1 MSDLVGA
8 FVSAA
13 YNRAAQERSFEQQQQ
28 LQHDAQA
35 YNTLMWNKANEYNS
49 PSQQMARFKSA
60 GLNPNLI
67 YGQMTGG
74 LAAPTMSA
82 GSAPSP
88 SQMQA
93 PSLLE
98 TAQLGLLEAQKRNID
113 ADTAD
118 KQASAGEKGAQTQ
131 LLTTQE
137 MINKADLNIRK
148 KLADSQISVND
159 ETLNQIKENIKQ
171 IAQTTENLKVENAI
185 ASLQLQ
191 WDKASFDDRVKL
203 VQAQWR
209 AANAQANLSNAQ
221 AHRITT
227 LLNQE
232 LDNLKAEFASIQ
244 ANTGLTEQQKSN
256 MAQQKIIDAADNFYL
271 KLASDAHNNG
281 NEFKAFGAE
290 LVHMFTHLFK
300 FGKNF

>member
-1 MSDLVGA
+1 MSDLVGS
-8 FVSAA
+8 FISAEV
-13 YNRAAQERSFEQQQQ
+13 NRRQQERAFKQQKELQQ
-28 LQHDAQA
+28 DAQS
-35 YNTLMWNKANEYNS
+35 YNTLMFNMANAYNS
-49 PSQQMARFKSA
+49 PSAQMARFKAA
-60 GLNPNLI
+60 GLNPNLM
-67 YGQMTGG
+67 YGQMANT
-74 LAAPTMSA
+74 ASAPSISA

-93 PSLLE
+93 PSLME

-118 KQASAGEKGAQTQ
+118 KEASAGEKGANAK
-131 LLTTQE
+131 LITTQE
-137 MINKADLNIRK
+137 MINKADLDIRK

-159 ETLNQIKENIKQ
+159 ETMNQIKANIAQ

-191 WDKASFDDRVKL
+191 WDRASFDDRVKL
-203 VQAQWR
+203 VQAQWK

-232 LDNLKAEFASIQ
+232 LSNLQAEFSSIVAST
-244 ANTGLTEQQKSN
+244 NLTEQQKSN

-271 KLASDAHNNG
+271 KVATDAHNNG

>member
-1 MSDLVGA
+1 MADLVGS
-8 FVSAA
+8 FISAEV
-13 YNRAAQERSFEQQQQ
+13 NRRQQERAFQQQKE
-28 LQHDAQA
+28 LQQDAQS
-35 YNTLMWNKANEYNS
+35 YNTLMFNMANAYNS
-49 PSQQMARFKSA
+49 PSAQMARFKAA
-60 GLNPNLI
+60 GLNPNLM
-67 YGQMTGG
+67 YGQM
-74 LAAPTMSA
+74 ANSASAPSMSA

-93 PSLLE
+93 PSLME
-98 TAQLGLLEAQKRNID
+98 SAQLGLIDAQKRNID
-113 ADTAD
+113 ADTQEKLAG
-118 KQASAGEKGAQTQ
+118 AGEKGANAQ
-131 LLTTQE
+131 LITTQE
-137 MINKADLNIRK
+137 MINKADLDIRK
-148 KLADSQISVND
+148 KLADSQISVNE
-159 ETLNQIKENIKQ
+159 ETLNQIKANIAQ

-203 VQAQWR
+203 VQSQWK

-221 AHRITT
+221 ANRITT

-232 LDNLKAEFASIQ
+232 LSNLQAEFASIV
-244 ANTGLTEQQKSN
+244 ANTDLTEQQKSN

-271 KLASDAHNNG
+271 KVAADAHNNG

>member
-1 MSDLVGA
+1 MSDLVGS
-8 FVSAA
+8 FISAEV
-13 YNRAAQERSFEQQQQ
+13 NRRQQERAFKQQKELQQ
-28 LQHDAQA
+28 DAQS
-35 YNTLMWNKANEYNS
+35 YNTLMFNMANAYNS
-49 PSQQMARFKSA
+49 PSAQMARFKAA
-60 GLNPNLI
+60 GLNPNLM
-67 YGQMTGG
+67 YGQMANT
-74 LAAPTMSA
+74 ASAPSISA

-93 PSLLE
+93 PSLME

-118 KQASAGEKGAQTQ
+118 KEASAGEKGANTQ
-131 LLTTQE
+131 LITTQE
-137 MINKADLNIRK
+137 MINKADLDIRK

-159 ETLNQIKENIKQ
+159 ETMNQIKANIVQ

-191 WDKASFDDRVKL
+191 WDRASFDDRVKL
-203 VQAQWR
+203 VQAQWK

-232 LDNLKAEFASIQ
+232 LSNLQAEFSNIVAST
-244 ANTGLTEQQKSN
+244 NLTEQQKSN

-271 KLASDAHNNG
+271 KVATDAHNNG

>member
-1 MSDLVGA
+1 MPDFLGSLVSYGA
-8 FVSAA
+8 
-13 YNRAAQERSFEQQQQ
+13 NRIAQERSFEQQKE
-28 LQHDAQA
+28 LQGDAQS

-49 PSQQMARFKSA
+49 PYQQMLRFKSA

-67 YGQMTGG
+67 YGQMNNG
-74 LAAPTMSA
+74 LAAPTVSA

-88 SQMQA
+88 AQMQS
-93 PSLLE
+93 PSMME

-113 ADTAD
+113 ADTQD
-118 KQASAGEKGAQTQ
+118 KLAGAGEKGANTQ
-131 LLTTQE
+131 LITTQE
-137 MINKADLNIRK
+137 MINKADLDIRK

-159 ETLNQIKENIKQ
+159 ETLNQIKANIAQ

-191 WDKASFDDRVKL
+191 WDRASFDDRVKL
-203 VQAQWR
+203 VQAQWK
-209 AANAQANLSNAQ
+209 AANAQANLSNVQ

-232 LDNLKAEFASIQ
+232 LSNLQAEFSNIV
-244 ANTGLTEQQKSN
+244 ANTNLTEQQKSN

-271 KLASDAHNNG
+271 KVATDAHNSG

>member
-1 MSDLVGA
+1 MFLTLREFGYYVYQIEGYTQEQALVYNPDNPAEWWNTHFSSGPDSQ
-8 FVSAA
+8 FVCDYAKDVA
-13 YNRAAQERSFEQQQQ
+13 VNLCIADEIFYEEAKKQGLE
-28 LQHDAQA
+28 L
-35 YNTLMWNKANEYNS
+35 NED
-49 PSQQMARFKSA
+49 
-60 GLNPNLI
+60 G
-67 YGQMTGG
+67 
-74 LAAPTMSA
+74 
-82 GSAPSP
+82 
-88 SQMQA
+88 
-93 PSLLE
+93 
-98 TAQLGLLEAQKRNID
+98 D
-113 ADTAD
+113 
-118 KQASAGEKGAQTQ
+118 EKVKTD
-131 LLTTQE
+131 TQE
-137 MINKADLNIRK
+137 MINKADLDIRK

-159 ETLNQIKENIKQ
+159 ETMNQIKANIAQ

-191 WDKASFDDRVKL
+191 WDRASFDDRVKL
-203 VQAQWR
+203 VQAQWK

-232 LDNLKAEFASIQ
+232 LSNLQAEFSSIVAST
-244 ANTGLTEQQKSN
+244 NLTEQQKSN

-271 KLASDAHNNG
+271 KVATDAHNNG